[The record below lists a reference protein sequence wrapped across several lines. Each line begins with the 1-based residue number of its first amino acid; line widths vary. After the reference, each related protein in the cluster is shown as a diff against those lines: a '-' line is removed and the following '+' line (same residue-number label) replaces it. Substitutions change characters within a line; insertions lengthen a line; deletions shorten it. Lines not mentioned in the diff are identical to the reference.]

1 MAKYGDKI
9 VKRICELIRA
19 DSYTIP
25 EICRQVGISEDTY
38 HTWKKEKPEF
48 SEAIKKAEDD
58 FLDTLR
64 TEAKRSL
71 MKKVCGYEAQE
82 TRTVYVDS
90 GEEERDPATGKKRQ
104 KPKIKEKIVI
114 TKHIAPDNAAVIFTL
129 TNRDPKQWK
138 NRQSQEV
145 TGKDGKDLL
154 AGAKLI
160 AGMGK
165 DEIAELLSDE

>member
-1 MAKYGDKI
+1 
-9 VKRICELIRA
+9 
-19 DSYTIP
+19 
-25 EICRQVGISEDTY
+25 
-38 HTWKKEKPEF
+38 
-48 SEAIKKAEDD
+48 
-58 FLDTLR
+58 
-64 TEAKRSL
+64 

-114 TKHIAPDNAAVIFTL
+114 TKHIAPDTAAVIFTL